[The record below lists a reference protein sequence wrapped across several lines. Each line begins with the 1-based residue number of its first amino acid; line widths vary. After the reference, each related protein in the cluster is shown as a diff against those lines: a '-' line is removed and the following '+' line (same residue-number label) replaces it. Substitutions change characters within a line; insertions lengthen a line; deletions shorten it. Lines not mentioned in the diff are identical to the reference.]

1 MAVVSWCLN
10 LEKVRPIDTLW
21 HVKEVVT
28 ARVWNIGQQGE
39 IRKSSVSR
47 LCHKRGVF
55 CGPGRAHA
63 RPLRGFYVFWAR
75 MPCFFSFPTI
85 SSFLNCAKNAVGL
98 VFSSLRQFAVF
109 FLIQHSSCRCAGC
122 LPISTLIVLSKGSRP
137 YFHTSWRMCQ
147 IFFGRPGFVISN
159 HPLRTRMGTV
169 ARPTQRISQL
179 LMSPTARW
187 QVSLNTNMRFDV
199 CMRRVVVF
207 QKT

>member
-98 VFSSLRQFAVF
+98 VFSSLKQFAF
-109 FLIQHSSCRCAGC
+109 FFN
-122 LPISTLIVLSKGSRP
+122 ST
-137 YFHTSWRMCQ
+137 
-147 IFFGRPGFVISN
+147 FFM
-159 HPLRTRMGTV
+159 PLRWLSSHFNTHCAV
-169 ARPTQRISQL
+169 QRKPPIFPHQL
-179 LMSPTARW
+179 KDVSNFLWTSRFHDFKSPIEDADGDGGPPHTANF
-187 QVSLNTNMRFDV
+187 S
-199 CMRRVVVF
+199 VVNV
-207 QKT
+207 THS